1 MRILEVMESTIGGTR
16 RHLVD
21 LAGGLLDAGDE
32 LHLCVA
38 VEREPGFRVDLERL
52 EARGARVHELP
63 MGRAISPLSD
73 WRHLARLTRIVRA
86 VRPDVVHTHSSKAGV
101 LGRLAARR
109 AGCRVT
115 VHTPHTFAF
124 LFDAMFSPSK
134 RRLFRA
140 IETHLARSTTRVI
153 AVSEGEASAMIAAG
167 VVPRERVSVVPNGVD
182 PKRFSD
188 ARPLPDAALGLPEGV
203 KRILVAG
210 LLNPAKGQD
219 LAIEALASEPLTGR
233 SDVHLLLA
241 GHGEDLARLRAL
253 AQARGLAER
262 VHFLG
267 WRDDLPALMASV
279 DVLLLPSRWEGMPY
293 AVLEAMAAGLPVVA
307 TRVDGASDLVL
318 PGKSGELVDVGDV
331 AGMARA
337 LAALLTL
344 GAAELAALGAAGRGR
359 VLAGYT
365 IAHMVRATR
374 AVLVE
379 ACSTP
384 AEVAKDGPRR

>member
-1 MRILEVMESTIGGTR
+1 
-16 RHLVD
+16 
-21 LAGGLLDAGDE
+21 
-32 LHLCVA
+32 
-38 VEREPGFRVDLERL
+38 
-52 EARGARVHELP
+52 
-63 MGRAISPLSD
+63 
-73 WRHLARLTRIVRA
+73 
-86 VRPDVVHTHSSKAGV
+86 
-101 LGRLAARR
+101 
-109 AGCRVT
+109 
-115 VHTPHTFAF
+115 
-124 LFDAMFSPSK
+124 
-134 RRLFRA
+134 
-140 IETHLARSTTRVI
+140 
-153 AVSEGEASAMIAAG
+153 
-167 VVPRERVSVVPNGVD
+167 
-182 PKRFSD
+182 
-188 ARPLPDAALGLPEGV
+188 
-203 KRILVAG
+203 
-210 LLNPAKGQD
+210 
-219 LAIEALASEPLTGR
+219 
-233 SDVHLLLA
+233 
-241 GHGEDLARLRAL
+241 
-253 AQARGLAER
+253 
-262 VHFLG
+262 
-267 WRDDLPALMASV
+267 MASV